1 MNRLLTLPGLTAANR
16 GLLRCIV
23 GVLGCIATAGA
34 VSLGTAAPADADA
47 LTHPHPNRSLPV
59 ECRHVRS
66 TDDQSALL
74 RCRRAW
80 QAMNEEDERSRRT
93 ERDGQF
99 RRRHHRHHPHHRHH
113 EPGLHHSPPRWLDE
127 LLRQWASTHPG
138 PGKTAPKPS
147 SPRAAAETTPRKAT
161 PARSAEPT
169 ASPRAERSS
178 GPSAQPSRP
187 RTPAPVPTLSQADDI
202 DTSPPSLQSVLLLG
216 LLIPAVAAMC
226 FPFRHRL
233 YAAST
238 GASRSPIAEA
248 PAPPRA
254 LPEYRPS
261 LDPFAVPA
269 LGLTGPGAPA
279 AARVLAVTALEVH
292 GATSL
297 VVIPRPDTTVLFGLA
312 EDELLDDDSAALF
325 IPGNLDA
332 ALAYLETELAIRE
345 NTGVTDARRLLLVAD
360 PEEETDRI
368 KALLERHPGG
378 VSVIL
383 LGTWTDAQVT
393 VDDDGLVS
401 APPGLAAHLP
411 ERLPALSRT
420 VARDRLFASLAH
432 QKEPRRTPSKR
443 RSNSRRT

>member
-1 MNRLLTLPGLTAANR
+1 
-16 GLLRCIV
+16 
-23 GVLGCIATAGA
+23 
-34 VSLGTAAPADADA
+34 
-47 LTHPHPNRSLPV
+47 
-59 ECRHVRS
+59 
-66 TDDQSALL
+66 
-74 RCRRAW
+74 
-80 QAMNEEDERSRRT
+80 
-93 ERDGQF
+93 
-99 RRRHHRHHPHHRHH
+99 
-113 EPGLHHSPPRWLDE
+113 
-127 LLRQWASTHPG
+127 
-138 PGKTAPKPS
+138 
-147 SPRAAAETTPRKAT
+147 RKAT

-254 LPEYRPS
+254 LPEYPPS

-269 LGLTGPGAPA
+269 LGLPGPGVPA

-292 GATSL
+292 GAASL

-325 IPGNLDA
+325 IPGSLDA

-345 NTGVTDARRLLLVAD
+345 NRGVTQARRLLLVAD
-360 PEEETDRI
+360 PEEELKRI
-368 KALLERHPGG
+368 QALLDRHPRS
-378 VSVIL
+378 VSMIL
-383 LGTWTDAQVT
+383 LGAWPGDSVT
-393 VDDDGLVS
+393 VDQDGLVDAS
-401 APPGLAAHLP
+401 SSVAARLP
-411 ERLPALSRT
+411 DRLPALSRT
-420 VARDRLFASLAH
+420 EARDRLFSTLARH
-432 QKEPRRTPSKR
+432 KKEQKPPPKR
-443 RSNSRRT
+443 RSTSRRPKAAPDKPPTTR